1 MTVFDLVLKN
11 YRGYNILAVDLIHEH
26 NPHLK
31 NLEKIVVGEKIW
43 LPPLTQE
50 TLVRKQPDGSYRLIL
65 ASFRST
71 REAERF
77 AQGVRS
83 QGYVVTVTPR
93 KVTEN
98 IVVQRVEIQALK
110 NVDEV
115 KQAWGLVNIDN
126 VFAGKS
132 LPASNGIVGVET
144 ATRPVSAGNR

>member
-1 MTVFDLVLKN
+1 
-11 YRGYNILAVDLIHEH
+11 LIHEN

-50 TLVRKQPDGSYRLIL
+50 TLVREQPDGSYRLIL
-65 ASFRST
+65 ASFRSA

-98 IVVQRVEIQALK
+98 IVVQRVEIQELK

-132 LPASNGIVGVET
+132 VPASNGIVGVET
-144 ATRPVSAGNR
+144 ATRPVSVGNR